1 MPLDPQLAEL
11 FSKFVSIGYRSWSAL
26 TPEEARAQMAALA
39 PKRPPTP
46 VDTVDNASVPGPAG
60 AIAVRIYRPL
70 GAGSRALPVLV
81 YLHGGGHVL
90 GNLDSHDE
98 TSRHLANTAGALVV
112 AVDYRLAPEHKFPAA
127 AEDSFAVTQWAA
139 AEAGRYGGDG
149 SRLAVAGDSAG
160 GNLAAVVA
168 LMARDAG
175 GPKLAIQVLVYPVA
189 DYSCDGTASYE
200 TFASGYGIL
209 DAASMRW
216 FRNHYLRGPED
227 VLDWRASPLRAGD
240 LSGLP
245 PALVLLAECDP
256 LHDEGLAY
264 AERLRQAGNAV
275 ELVEYPGM
283 AHGFFGWRPVVPA
296 SEAAQN
302 LACARLKA
310 AWGA

>member
-1 MPLDPQLAEL
+1 MPLDPQLVDL
-11 FSKFVSIGYRSWSAL
+11 FSKFTGLGYRSWSAL
-26 TPEEARAQMAALA
+26 TPTEARAQMAALA

-46 VDTVDNASVPGPAG
+46 VGKVDNTSIAGVAGP
-60 AIAVRIYRPL
+60 IAVRLYRPQR
-70 GAGSRALPVLV
+70 AGQERLPVLV

-98 TSRHLANTAGALVV
+98 TSRNLANGAGALVV

-127 AEDSFAVTQWAA
+127 AEDSFAAVKWAA

-160 GNLAAVVA
+160 GNLAAVAA
-168 LMARDAG
+168 LMAREAG
-175 GPKLAIQVLVYPVA
+175 GPKLAMQVLVYPVA
-189 DYSCDGTASYE
+189 DYACDNTPSYE
-200 TFASGYGIL
+200 TFASGLGIL
-209 DAASMRW
+209 DSASMRW
-216 FRNHYLRGPED
+216 FRNHYLRTPED

-264 AERLRQAGNAV
+264 AERLRQSGNSV
-275 ELVEYPGM
+275 ELVEFPGM

-296 SEAAQN
+296 SETAQA
-302 LACARLKA
+302 LACTRLKA
-310 AWGA
+310 AWS